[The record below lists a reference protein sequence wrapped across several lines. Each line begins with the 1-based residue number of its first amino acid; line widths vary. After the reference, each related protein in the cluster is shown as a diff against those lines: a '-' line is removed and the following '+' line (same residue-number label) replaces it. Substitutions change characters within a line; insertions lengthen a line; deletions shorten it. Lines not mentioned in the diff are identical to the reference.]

1 MGQCPC
7 SNPRCK
13 VRKDDISATGSPSD
27 MITRKL
33 TARKD
38 DEDRQER
45 VRKARSLIYDKGYVV
60 NSDHV
65 ENLLKIFFCHFK

>member
-1 MGQCPC
+1 
-7 SNPRCK
+7 
-13 VRKDDISATGSPSD
+13 

-45 VRKARSLIYDKGYVV
+45 VRKARLLIYNKGYVV

-65 ENLLKIFFCHFK
+65 EDLLKEDSLVPIEVSFKGFHSIFIF